1 MWLTATLIS
10 VKELFL
16 TLPLFSQVFNFV
28 FFLNWL
34 HTIGSNAVVDL
45 QGGVGEAGLGI
56 VLGNS
61 WYSNQDKL
69 LLCGLQWL
77 VSTL

>member
-1 MWLTATLIS
+1 M
-10 VKELFL
+10 
-16 TLPLFSQVFNFV
+16 
-28 FFLNWL
+28 
-34 HTIGSNAVVDL
+34 VDL